1 MINQCPEELT
11 TLSGLFFFFGGSKW
25 DFSSHIG
32 TRVFPCERMSANMQV
47 TKIDGTSL
55 PVDESKPM
63 TMEEFQMEVSF
74 FIAQEILQKL
84 WKAGLITQ
92 EEHQE
97 ISHLNHKS
105 FRPQYEHLLPIKLDI
120 VRV

>member
-1 MINQCPEELT
+1 
-11 TLSGLFFFFGGSKW
+11 
-25 DFSSHIG
+25 
-32 TRVFPCERMSANMQV
+32 MQI
-47 TKIDGTSL
+47 TKIDGARL
-55 PVDESKPM
+55 PSEESKPM
-63 TMEEFQMEVSF
+63 NIEEFQMEVSF
-74 FIAQEILQKL
+74 FIAQEILEKL

-105 FRPQYEHLLPIKLDI
+105 FRPQYEHLLPIKLDM